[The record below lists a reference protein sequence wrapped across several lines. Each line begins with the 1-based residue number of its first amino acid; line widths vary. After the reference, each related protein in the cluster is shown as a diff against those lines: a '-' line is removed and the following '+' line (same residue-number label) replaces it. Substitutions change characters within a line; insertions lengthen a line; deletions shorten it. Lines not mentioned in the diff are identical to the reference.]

1 MYRRNH
7 ARLGA
12 KAFGRKEMSICS
24 TTQEQSRQRL
34 RVFRQFWFFFVVIM
48 VFLAYRN
55 RDTGKE
61 DTGQI
66 EELPISGL
74 ISLDYCGQIEELPLP
89 GIPLKRRASMI
100 NVSSK
105 IQV

>member
-55 RDTGKE
+55 RAY
-61 DTGQI
+61 GQRRH
-66 EELPISGL
+66 GT
-74 ISLDYCGQIEELPLP
+74 D
-89 GIPLKRRASMI
+89 RRASHLRTHLSRLLWTDRRA
-100 NVSSK
+100 SSSWDPFEATC
-105 IQV
+105 VHD